1 MSQIVK
7 IATVAIFGPC
17 LVGLLLVSTS
27 GCTKSPVMD
36 SEAIAAYR
44 TKMMLPDEPD
54 GVQTVSDVRL
64 TLLGETED
72 SHEDHDHDGDGQPDH
87 AAEDHPDDHDEAG
100 HDEAGHD
107 EAGHDEAGHDEDH
120 DAQDH
125 DEDEAE
131 HHEEEG
137 HGHDEDGHDH
147 EGHDE
152 HAEHGHAHGHE
163 TEPQEVVMVGH
174 VGGLANPWAGVHPDY
189 PFAKSQAVLFLAD
202 PQAVIENEA
211 AGHAHAPGE
220 ECAFCAAHAADK
232 ADLLAIVQFVDEKGD
247 VLQTDVRDLFDVK
260 EKDTV
265 VVSGKA
271 YVTDGG
277 ILVVN
282 AKNVYIR
289 N

>member
-7 IATVAIFGPC
+7 LATVAIFGPC
-17 LVGLLLVSTS
+17 LLGLLLISS

-36 SEAIAAYR
+36 SEALAAYR
-44 TKMMLPDEPD
+44 TEMMLSDEPD

-72 SHEDHDHDGDGQPDH
+72 HDDHDHDGDGQPDH
-87 AAEDHPDDHDEAG
+87 AAEDHSADDHAADHDEAG
-100 HDEAGHD
+100 HGHD
-107 EAGHDEAGHDEDH
+107 E
-120 DAQDH
+120 
-125 DEDEAE
+125 
-131 HHEEEG
+131 
-137 HGHDEDGHDH
+137 HGDDEDGHDH

-152 HAEHGHAHGHE
+152 HGDEDHDHDGDGHPDHAAEDHDEHDHDEHSHEHAHGHE

-247 VLQTDVRDLFDVK
+247 VLRTDVRDLFDVK

-282 AKNVYIR
+282 AKNLYIR

>member
-1 MSQIVK
+1 MSQIAK
-7 IATVAIFGPC
+7 ITTVAFFGPC
-17 LVGLLLVSTS
+17 LAGLLFVNLS

-36 SEAIAAYR
+36 PEAIAAYR
-44 TKMMLPDEPD
+44 TEMMLSDEPD

-64 TLLGETED
+64 TLLGKSED
-72 SHEDHDHDGDGQPDH
+72 HDDHDHDGDGEPDH
-87 AAEDHPDDHDEAG
+87 APEDHPTDHDEAG
-100 HDEAGHD
+100 HDD
-107 EAGHDEAGHDEDH
+107 
-120 DAQDH
+120 
-125 DEDEAE
+125 
-131 HHEEEG
+131 
-137 HGHDEDGHDH
+137 
-147 EGHDE
+147 GHDE
-152 HAEHGHAHGHE
+152 HAHDEHDHDHAHRHE

-247 VLQTDVRDLFDVK
+247 VLRTDVRDLFDVK

-282 AKNVYIR
+282 AKNLYIR